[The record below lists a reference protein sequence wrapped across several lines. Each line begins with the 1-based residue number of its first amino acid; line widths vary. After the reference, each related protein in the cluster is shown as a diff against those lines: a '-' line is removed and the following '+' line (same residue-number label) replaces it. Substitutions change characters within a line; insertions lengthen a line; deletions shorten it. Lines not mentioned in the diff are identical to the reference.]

1 MAVNRCP
8 FCGNYA
14 HSKSVGDA
22 YHLDCSYCEVQIEI
36 SKKAY
41 AVRCEDPEATLASV
55 YAKLAWSKR
64 PRIDLADMKARVAVP
79 AALASAGEEN
89 MAKTEEP
96 PGLKKDLQNDD
107 AITAAAKA
115 IGSTLGKLAVKT
127 GIAKQPPAPA
137 KKPGKKPAAKKVP
150 AQSSSA
156 KTSSKAKTKT
166 KSTPKKAPRK
176 PSGRKT

>member
-41 AVRCEDPEATLASV
+41 AARCEDPEATLAGV
-55 YAKLAWSKR
+55 YARMAWSKR
-64 PRIDLADMKARVAVP
+64 PRIDLADMKARNAVP
-79 AALASAGEEN
+79 AQADSAAEESTF
-89 MAKTEEP
+89 MAKTQE
-96 PGLKKDLQNDD
+96 LDD
-107 AITAAAKA
+107 AITVAAKA

-127 GIAKQPPAPA
+127 GIAKQPVAKKKAARSAPA
-137 KKPGKKPAAKKVP
+137 KG
-150 AQSSSA
+150 SA
-156 KTSSKAKTKT
+156 KTRAKTNAKPKAKTKAA
-166 KSTPKKAPRK
+166 PKKASRK
-176 PSGRKT
+176 PTRAKA